1 MEGAYVVELHEK
13 MAELEAR
20 LRIAETE
27 KSKLLNQMGMLS
39 RENEILMK
47 ALDKL
52 YVKEQELNQAI
63 SRIHLLE
70 RKLMLMAGKIM
81 A

>member
-1 MEGAYVVELHEK
+1 MEGAYVVELQEK

-20 LRIAETE
+20 LRMAETE
-27 KSKLLNQMGMLS
+27 KAKLINQMGMLS
-39 RENEILMK
+39 RENDILMK

-52 YVKEQELNQAI
+52 YIKEQELNQAI

-70 RKLMLMAGKIM
+70 RKLMLMAGKIV

>member
-20 LRIAETE
+20 LRMAETE
-27 KSKLLNQMGMLS
+27 KAKLLNQMGML
-39 RENEILMK
+39 MK

-52 YVKEQELNQAI
+52 YIKEQELNQAI

-70 RKLMLMAGKIM
+70 RKLMLMAGKIV